1 MAKKKEFF
9 STFDKNLS
17 IKEEVAAVTQAPPAT
32 KTTSISKATNAVAEP
47 PAAAKPVVLEKKV
60 VAKAPVASQP
70 TKLIKKK
77 PAATTAPELTKNTS
91 LARPTTFRIDVDLME
106 SIKAVAYWERKKIQD
121 VLNDALTEYINK
133 VPKQELA
140 RASKAYRS
148 AN

>member
-17 IKEEVAAVTQAPPAT
+17 IKEEVAAVTQAPPVT
-32 KTTSISKATNAVAEP
+32 KTTSISKAATAVAEP
-47 PAAAKPVVLEKKV
+47 PSPAKPVVLEKKV
-60 VAKAPVASQP
+60 VAKAPAASQP

-77 PAATTAPELTKNTS
+77 PTPAPAKELTKNTS

-106 SIKAVAYWERKKIQD
+106 NIKAVAYWERKKIQD

-140 RASKAYRS
+140 RASKAYSS

>member
-1 MAKKKEFF
+1 MGKKKEFF

-32 KTTSISKATNAVAEP
+32 KTTSISKATAAVAEA
-47 PAAAKPVVLEKKV
+47 PAPVKPVVLEKKV
-60 VAKAPVASQP
+60 EDKAPATSQT

-77 PAATTAPELTKNTS
+77 PTPAPAKELTKNTS

-106 SIKAVAYWERKKIQD
+106 NIKAVAYWERKKIQD
-121 VLNDALTEYINK
+121 VLNDALTEYISK
-133 VPKQELA
+133 LPKQELA
-140 RASKAYRS
+140 RAKKAYTS